1 MKKGKSYTVKK
12 PRYILDSFALLAHFQ
27 GEPRGEQVK
36 EILKSA
42 LVGEVSVHMTT
53 INIGEVFYIV
63 DRKMDEEKAQEI
75 LSDVLQLPINLAEA
89 TMERVIAA
97 AKIKAIHAI
106 SYADAFVVSLAQE
119 LDAAVMTGDPEF
131 KKVDALV
138 KTLWL

>member
-1 MKKGKSYTVKK
+1 MKK
-12 PRYILDSFALLAHFQ
+12 PRYVLDNFALLAHFQ
-27 GEPRGEQVK
+27 AEPKGEKVK

-42 LVGEVSVHMTT
+42 LVGEVSVHMST
-53 INIGEVFYIV
+53 INIGEVFYIIG
-63 DRKMDEEKAQEI
+63 RKMGEKKAQEI

-97 AKIKAIHAI
+97 AKIKANHAI

-119 LDAAVMTGDPEF
+119 LDAAIMTGDPEF
-131 KKVDALV
+131 KKVDSLV

>member
-1 MKKGKSYTVKK
+1 MKK
-12 PRYILDSFALLAHFQ
+12 PRYVLDSFALLAHSQ
-27 GEPRGEQVK
+27 AETRGEQVK

-42 LVGEVSVHMTT
+42 LAGEVSVHMST
-53 INIGEVFYIV
+53 INIGDIFYIV
-63 DRKMDEEKAQEI
+63 GRKMNEETAQEI
-75 LSDVLQLPINLAEA
+75 LSDVLQLPIKLAEA

-119 LDAAVMTGDPEF
+119 LDAIVMTGDPEF

-138 KTLWL
+138 KTLWLS